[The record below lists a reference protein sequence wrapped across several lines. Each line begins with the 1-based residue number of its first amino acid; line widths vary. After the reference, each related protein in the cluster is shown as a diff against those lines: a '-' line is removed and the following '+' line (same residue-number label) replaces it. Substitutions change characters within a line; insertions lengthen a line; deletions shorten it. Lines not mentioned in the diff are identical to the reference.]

1 MLHLDDDRFLAAMW
15 DASARQA
22 YIGQLRTRRR
32 LCTRAS
38 FAPAVGLLVIAV
50 FFGEGLREELATQM
64 TLGFLVAAAAL
75 LGLCRLLADVQVKAV
90 LVLDRL
96 LGSAGTGDGVG
107 RESGDAGYS
116 RRGSASE

>member
-1 MLHLDDDRFLAAMW
+1 M

-22 YIGQLRTRRR
+22 YIGQLRKRRR

-38 FAPAVGLLVIAV
+38 FAPAVGLLVITV
-50 FFGEGLREELATQM
+50 FFNEGLREELATQV
-64 TLGFLVAAAAL
+64 TLGVLVAAAAL
-75 LGLCRLLADVQVKAV
+75 LGLCRLLVDLQVKAI

-107 RESGDAGYS
+107 RESGDAGDS
-116 RRGSASE
+116 LRRSASE